1 MVVIDDEGH
10 ELVERP
16 QIPSGTGGRR
26 AALGGDLREER
37 IGVETAGG
45 ADLVKRAAA
54 AAAEIEAVAI
64 EDAGGA
70 RLGDS
75 KFGQRGASVHLNL
88 LGGSCR
94 LRHPLSHRCCRSK
107 TA

>member
-1 MVVIDDEGH
+1 LIDNEGH

-16 QIPSGTGGRR
+16 QIPSGTGGCR
-26 AALGGDLREER
+26 AGLGGDLREQR
-37 IGVETAGG
+37 IGVETACG
-45 ADLVKRAAA
+45 ANLVKRAAA
-54 AAAEIEAVAI
+54 AAAEIKAVAI
-64 EDAGGA
+64 EDAGRA

-75 KFGQRGASVHLNL
+75 KFSQRGASVHLNL

-94 LRHPLSHRCCRSK
+94 LRQPLSHRCCRSK